1 MRIRKFVSGR
11 IGKGPG
17 NNIHVD
23 GNSNS
28 PRRGTNN
35 ARRNIEGFFTSKTL
49 VFLILP
55 VFLLFVVLMM
65 RTAESFIQY
74 KSNAASFGQIIESI
88 IDGEDGNNKNNIGI
102 DEGDARIGIGS
113 AYDQSKKDGSIIT
126 NKKESSN
133 KIHIATVLDATN
145 DEQDNISKQT
155 NNGHI
160 QNTEET
166 KAISNS
172 PFAYCFLVAGVIP
185 EKPTYTGYLLNIAIA
200 NYVLKQHNSKAD
212 VVVLI
217 RMHLDTNATSLP
229 PEEEK
234 LLTSGGIIIKYI
246 PPPITENFHTA
257 MMDKFRILE
266 LTEYQRVLY
275 LDADVLPLNN
285 LDYMFELSV
294 GPNPSLQENTVLT
307 YHLEPANGGF
317 FMLKPNKE
325 DFQHISQIIERRE
338 MEGYDFNTTIGWG
351 HVITPPDQWES
362 FSENNKTDWTFYGA
376 FTDQGLLFY
385 WTKYVKKKVT
395 ILCGDKVRTYDENSI
410 SGEVELVKEE
420 SAMTIFE
427 NAPSIKNVTAM
438 HRNRYL
444 SHHIA
449 PYKHFHHFVQKRKP
463 WLDKKMANNPNYVDY
478 PKDPV
483 ELWFK
488 SLLEINSK
496 YNLDLRTDN
505 VWYGRPTLG
514 TFPANSMVKWAKESR
529 EQMNQQNATSSSSG
543 SQ

>member
-11 IGKGPG
+11 IGQV
-17 NNIHVD
+17 NVD
-23 GNSNS
+23 GSGNG
-28 PRRGTNN
+28 PRRGANHGIH
-35 ARRNIEGFFTSKTL
+35 RRNNCVQGFFKSKTC

-55 VFLLFVVLMM
+55 VFLLSIVLLFS
-65 RTAESFIQY
+65 TTESLIRY
-74 KSNAASFGQIIESI
+74 KSNTASFGQLIDSIIEDAQHTS
-88 IDGEDGNNKNNIGI
+88 EDTKIRLENDVGI
-102 DEGDARIGIGS
+102 PDESARNARIGTGS
-113 AYDQSKKDGSIIT
+113 DLKQSEKDDSIIAT
-126 NKKESSN
+126 DKEGPN
-133 KIHIATVLDATN
+133 EIQIADVHDATN
-145 DEQDNISKQT
+145 DEKDNIIISEPT
-155 NNGHI
+155 NSNHI

-166 KAISNS
+166 KNMNTNS

-200 NYVLKQHNSKAD
+200 NHILKKHNSKAD
-212 VVVLI
+212 VVVMV

-229 PEEEK
+229 PQDEK
-234 LLTSGGIIIKYI
+234 LLTSGGVIIKYI

-275 LDADVLPLNN
+275 FDADVMPLNN

-317 FMLKPNKE
+317 FMLKPNQK
-325 DFQHISQIIERRE
+325 DFQQISQIIERRE

-351 HVITPPDQWES
+351 HIITPPDHWDCLKEQ
-362 FSENNKTDWTFYGA
+362 NKTEWSFYGA

-395 ILCGDKVRTYDENSI
+395 ILFGDKVRTYNENDE

-420 SAMTIFE
+420 SAKTIFV
-427 NAPSIKNVTAM
+427 NVPPVGNVTAK
-438 HRNRYL
+438 HRNRIL
-444 SHHIA
+444 THHIA
-449 PYKHFHHFVQKRKP
+449 PYKHFHHFVEKTKP
-463 WLDKKMANNPNYVDY
+463 WLDKKTANNPKYVDN
-478 PKDPV
+478 PTNPT
-483 ELWFK
+483 EFWLK
-488 SLLEINSK
+488 SLLEINTK

-505 VWYGRPTLG
+505 IWYGKPSLG
-514 TFPANSMVKWAKESR
+514 E
-529 EQMNQQNATSSSSG
+529 
-543 SQ
+543 